1 MKDNSV
7 SGPVNLALSAGFYD
21 ILEDLLKFLNI
32 ALLIELL
39 SVSMFVFVK
48 LKFKLDLTGLIS
60 IVMQVISAM
69 IRVAVTFAIGSE
81 QIKDF
86 NTI

>member
-1 MKDNSV
+1 MKDNTL
-7 SGPVNLALSAGFYD
+7 SGAVNLALSTGLYD